1 MDIIIFNIE
10 SFYITSQNSF
20 FFSLT
25 FRHSVTLNVILYNYF
40 YDDQLMIHRK
50 VLFHTSNIQIS
61 CEYLSADRT
70 ITLKSLNVD
79 YRKCQLSKYKNVS
92 TFISK

>member
-20 FFSLT
+20 FLLT
-25 FRHSVTLNVILYNYF
+25 FRHPVTLNVILYNYF
-40 YDDQLMIHRK
+40 YDDQLMTHRK
-50 VLFHTSNIQIS
+50 VLFNTSNIQIS